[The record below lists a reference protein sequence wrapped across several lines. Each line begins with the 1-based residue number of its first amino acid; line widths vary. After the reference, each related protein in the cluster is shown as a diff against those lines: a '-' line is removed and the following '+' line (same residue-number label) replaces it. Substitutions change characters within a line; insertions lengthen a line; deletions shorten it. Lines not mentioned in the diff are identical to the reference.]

1 MLREPV
7 GKQLL
12 LIEDDEV
19 LCRFLQESLQQEG
32 YSVITLLE
40 GEGIPKMM
48 EHHSPRLVI
57 LDLMLPGKDGM
68 YWLKW
73 LVSYYPTIPVI
84 ITSAKVQP
92 HERLQGLECGAQDY
106 LVKPF
111 HDRELLL
118 RIKNLLSSSSDNS
131 RDKLIQMG
139 CLTLDKVNQTV
150 TTGDGRESL
159 LTALECRLLQMF
171 YLNAGLPLSREELIE
186 QLMGIPYNPLN
197 RSIDTHI
204 SRIRNKIE
212 KNPAKPVYIRT
223 IRGKGYY
230 LHIPDEES
238 SVLPASQR
246 RH

>member
-1 MLREPV
+1 MVEMA
-7 GKQLL
+7 GQLL
-12 LIEDDEV
+12 
-19 LCRFLQESLQQEG
+19 SN
-32 YSVITLLE
+32 
-40 GEGIPKMM
+40 
-48 EHHSPRLVI
+48 HSGHYHV
-57 LDLMLPGKDGM
+57 G
-68 YWLKW
+68 
-73 LVSYYPTIPVI
+73 
-84 ITSAKVQP
+84 KVQP

-159 LTALECRLLQMF
+159 LTTLECRLLQMF

-212 KNPAKPVYIRT
+212 KIPPNRCISAPSGARGITCIFQTKKAASFRRPNGGIKGRGTDDASGVYSA
-223 IRGKGYY
+223 G
-230 LHIPDEES
+230 
-238 SVLPASQR
+238 
-246 RH
+246 